1 MGVRGA
7 GVTRYQRA
15 KRRATWV
22 SVGIAVLLYSLLLIL
37 PAIGGYITA
46 EQPVG
51 THSRASN

>member
-1 MGVRGA
+1 M
-7 GVTRYQRA
+7 TRYQRA

-51 THSRASN
+51 AHSRASN